1 MANLG
6 YKLSDQTVGN
16 RPAVVNNLSVAQGGC
31 FIRSRK
37 GSHPAMH
44 WRMYDTAFTTLY
56 VLKNAPTAIHKDTAD
71 ALGTFGCMACLGGF
85 EGNELVFPK
94 YRIGVDYRPGDVI
107 LADVHEFHTNL
118 PLLSGERVSCVFF
131 VREGMNECP
140 VGKVSASS
148 KTTAI
153 I

>member
-1 MANLG
+1 ME
-6 YKLSDQTVGN
+6 
-16 RPAVVNNLSVAQGGC
+16 
-31 FIRSRK
+31 FIRKVDEVYRTFLEPEYAAQREVVEK
-37 GSHPAMH
+37 VPQN
-44 WRMYDTAFTTLY
+44 WRLYDTAFTTLY
-56 VLKNAPTAIHKDTAD
+56 VLRNAPTAVHKDTAD
-71 ALGTFGCMACLGGF
+71 AFGTFGCMATLGEF
-85 EGNELVFPK
+85 DGNELVFPK

-107 LADVHEFHTNL
+107 LAGVHEFHTNL

-140 VGKVSASS
+140 AGKVRATS